1 MFLPVPKPNPSHST
15 GCPAEAPVPLS
26 MVMALAAS
34 SADEKATPAVPLPRP
49 LKHSTQVVLP
59 ASPQFRNPWRV
70 AELKQTML
78 SFPRKKWDFSNKTWN
93 VKARV
98 WTSILTVAMWV
109 WDVGLDSR
117 KIYNLRETGVLHPKN
132 GVSCRYSQTNH
143 DWDSSSVVAD
153 ACIDLAEWVH
163 LMFRWGLLPLSSFF
177 FEQVSFIRIFIN
189 QCWFKFQHLHLA
201 FPAEMSFQSLRF
213 SLQKHFEWVTVIF
226 PVENNQKLRCAPF
239 YFRTHFKRKSTVL
252 AWFMC
257 SCSAFHSVPSGK
269 LPIQHFRD
277 GSTCERTTRNHVQVV
292 SSDTFVCYKHRYYII
307 YTYGPRS
314 IFGRKLQVIN
324 FWRVYY
330 RFSGFGNP
338 CFVFV
343 FWRVY
348 YRFPSPGSISKK
360 KCLEYYRLSIT
371 VNFGCSSYVLT
382 CYKLEVW

>member
-1 MFLPVPKPNPSHST
+1 MADIIGSYERLPNDAVRAVAVAKRRELYVSTCFYQFPSQTHPIPPGARSP
-15 GCPAEAPVPLS
+15 GPVEHGDGICGLLCRWEGHAGRAAAAAAEAFHPGR
-26 MVMALAAS
+26 LARL
-34 SADEKATPAVPLPRP
+34 TAVSEP
-49 LKHSTQVVLP
+49 
-59 ASPQFRNPWRV
+59 FRNPWRV

-177 FEQVSFIRIFIN
+177 FEQVAQPSFIRIFIN

-226 PVENNQKLRCAPF
+226 PVENNQQLRCVPF

-257 SCSAFHSVPSGK
+257 SCSALHSVPSGK

-292 SSDTFVCYKHRYYII
+292 SSDTFVCYKHRYYI
-307 YTYGPRS
+307 
-314 IFGRKLQVIN
+314 
-324 FWRVYY
+324 
-330 RFSGFGNP
+330 
-338 CFVFV
+338 
-343 FWRVY
+343 
-348 YRFPSPGSISKK
+348 
-360 KCLEYYRLSIT
+360 
-371 VNFGCSSYVLT
+371 
-382 CYKLEVW
+382 